1 MKNSFLFLC
10 ILYLLNFVEMFRQ
23 DEANNQRMIV
33 PEVKSSRL
41 NFTLHFQRSILL
53 IAFSSILRRPSMFNK
68 A

>member
-41 NFTLHFQRSILL
+41 NFTLLFQRSILL
-53 IAFSSILRRPSMFNK
+53 IAFSSILRRSSMFNK